1 MGALELIVT
10 GNVQRVGYR
19 NIVSQAAFELGIKGY
34 AENLPDESVKIVV
47 QGDKARIKK
56 FIDKIKIRNWPINVE
71 NIKQRSIAT
80 KITFKRFTINR
91 GKPTREMAERADE
104 AALYMHKMYDEMH
117 SFRKETNGNFG
128 KLDVKYG
135 SLSNKMDGFS
145 GKLAKKMD
153 NVSSKLDGTNQIL
166 REDLSKKMDSVSGKL
181 DSTNR
186 ILREDLSNKM
196 DDVSGKL
203 DDTNRILKE
212 DLSNKMDSVSGKLDD
227 TNRILKE
234 DLSNKMDNVSGKLDS
249 TNLILKEEFSK
260 LSNALLIIAN
270 KAIQK

>member
-1 MGALELIVT
+1 MNAIELIVT

-34 AENLPDESVKIVV
+34 AENLSDESVRIVV
-47 QGDKARIKK
+47 QGAKRKINK
-56 FIDKIKIRNWPINVE
+56 FVDKIKIRKWPINAE

-80 KITFKRFTINR
+80 KTLFKRFTINR
-91 GKPTREMAERADE
+91 GKPTQEMAERADE

-117 SFRKETNGNFG
+117 GMRGEMHGMRNETHSFRKETNGNFG
-128 KLDVKYG
+128 KLDTKYG

-145 GKLAKKMD
+145 GNLAKKMD
-153 NVSSKLDGTNQIL
+153 NVS
-166 REDLSKKMDSVSGKL
+166 GKL
-181 DSTNR
+181 NSTN
-186 ILREDLSNKM
+186 K
-196 DDVSGKL
+196 
-203 DDTNRILKE
+203 ILKE

-227 TNRILKE
+227 TNK
-234 DLSNKMDNVSGKLDS
+234 
-249 TNLILKEEFSK
+249 ILKEEFGR